1 MMYVFYVVGGSLLV
15 LIISMIIHIFILKR
29 DQKDNEPDC
38 VRYLKHPHKKC
49 EGKNNMNEFILN
61 DCASCPFWRGKC

>member
-1 MMYVFYVVGGSLLV
+1 MIYLFYVVGGSLLV
-15 LIISMIIHIFILKR
+15 LIISMIIHIVILKR
-29 DQKDNEPDC
+29 DQNNEPDC
-38 VRYLKHPHKKC
+38 IRYLKHPHKKC